1 MRQRSD
7 GRDAAA
13 SESGVAAPPS
23 HVGGRTQTDAL
34 AGPGL
39 PTPGA
44 TAEHGVQLPEGL
56 RSKLEDTAGVDLSEV
71 RAHTGDAAARGV
83 DAVGARAAA
92 VQQDIHFGA
101 GEYQPDTASG
111 QHLIAHEV
119 AHTVQQRGAEPVAQ
133 LKTDGA
139 PASAGAEREADSF
152 ADAVVFGGAPPTL
165 SAQPVA
171 LARTPQGAGAGADQG
186 KSLEGPTHQGV
197 SWVNPGTGR
206 AGTQALVGVT
216 YFRTKE
222 SNLDDQDLAR
232 IQELARAYAPY
243 ARRNLGKPNAELGI
257 KGRVVGHADPRRSVE
272 PNNTELS
279 VQRAAIVA
287 RMLIRALAVE
297 AHLIEGNFDIP
308 HSGAGAD
315 EPVPSG
321 PQIEMSA
328 LATLRRA
335 DIFLDAEVL
344 EAAAP
349 AAPVSTP
356 EPGPPP
362 PPPPPNIGTDYDEWD
377 RFAVYMDRGD
387 RRMIHDVALRMVGV
401 LAGDQTGDILD
412 GTTTVSIGSDIVRG
426 RNKDAGTLPFKPVK
440 PPWWDSRGPKPA
452 APGASGMGHRA
463 PQAPPAPT
471 ASQALI
477 AKQQL
482 LRRDFK
488 ETMFFLQ
495 TEFSDRNGAYLK
507 WMMEYR
513 KDNPDP
519 DKLREYART
528 IGYMMFMLDAVQDE
542 AIEVVKL
549 SED

>member
-1 MRQRSD
+1 MRLHGE
-7 GRDAAA
+7 GRDAGVTGEDGAA
-13 SESGVAAPPS
+13 TPS
-23 HVGGRTQTDAL
+23 HAGARAQTDAL
-34 AGPGL
+34 TGPGL
-39 PTPGA
+39 PTGGA
-44 TAEHGVQLPEGL
+44 TADHGIRLPDGL
-56 RSKLEDTAGVDLSEV
+56 RGKLEDTAGVDLGEV
-71 RAHTGDAAARGV
+71 RVHTGDAAAASAG
-83 DAVGARAAA
+83 ALGARAAT

-101 GEYQPDTASG
+101 GEYQPETAGG

-133 LKTDGA
+133 LRTDGP
-139 PASAGAEREADSF
+139 PASASAEREADGF
-152 ADAVVFGGAPPTL
+152 ADAVVFGGAPRTL

-171 LARTPQGAGAGADQG
+171 LARQPQGAGADAGR
-186 KSLEGPTHQGV
+186 SLESPTHQGV
-197 SWVNPGTGR
+197 SWVNPGAGR
-206 AGTQALVGVT
+206 AGTQSMVGVM

-232 IQELARAYAPY
+232 IKELARAYAPY
-243 ARRNLGKPNAELGI
+243 ARRNLGKPNAELGLR
-257 KGRVVGHADPRRSVE
+257 GRVVGHADPRRSVE

-279 VQRAAIVA
+279 VQRAALVA

-297 AHLIEGNFDIP
+297 AGLIEGNFDIP

-321 PQIEMSA
+321 PEIEMSA

-349 AAPVSTP
+349 AGPAAP
-356 EPGPPP
+356 EPGPP
-362 PPPPPNIGTDYDEWD
+362 PPPPPNIGTDYDAWD
-377 RFAVYMDRGD
+377 RFAEYMDRGD
-387 RRMIHDVALRMVGV
+387 RRIIHDVALRMVGT
-401 LAGDQTGDILD
+401 LAGDSTGEILE
-412 GTTTVSIGSDIVRG
+412 GTTLASIGSDIVRG

-452 APGASGMGHRA
+452 APASSGMGRRA
-463 PQAPPAPT
+463 PQSPPAPT
-471 ASQALI
+471 ASQQLI

-507 WMMEYR
+507 WMTEYR

-519 DKLREYART
+519 EKLREYART
-528 IGYMMFMLDAVQDE
+528 IGYIMFMLDTVQDE
-542 AIEVVKL
+542 AIEVVNL